1 MPRRL
6 LTLGTCLIGLLFSA
20 ALTATEARVAV
31 ASNFLP
37 TARQL
42 AANFQ
47 RRSGHALRISS
58 ASSGKL
64 YAQIHHGAPFDLKRV
79 FDLVKDFGT
88 SESPKSTRS
97 STTHWCP
104 GRPGHPAF
112 RHNIASSLRLHTG
125 LPYDWTPR
133 SDAPLGSPLAPS
145 ARRVSRVASRLP
157 GTAQIH
163 HGAPFDLLLSADA
176 RRPERLAI
184 EGLAKPDKVRPY
196 AIGQLVFWMPKQD
209 GDASRCRA
217 RLQEGNLRLALANP
231 RTAPYGSAAWETLE
245 ALGFD
250 PAQLPLIQGENVAQA
265 FAFVASGSADG
276 GFVAAS
282 QLTAGNREGCRW
294 PVPGELHTPIVQKA
308 ALLKR
313 GEPNP
318 AARAFFAYL
327 LGPEARQVIRRAGY
341 LLP

>member
-20 ALTATEARVAV
+20 VLTATEARVAV

-42 AANFQ
+42 AAGFKQ
-47 RRSGHALRISS
+47 RSGHTLRISS

-64 YAQIHHGAPFDLKRV
+64 Y
-79 FDLVKDFGT
+79 
-88 SESPKSTRS
+88 
-97 STTHWCP
+97 
-104 GRPGHPAF
+104 
-112 RHNIASSLRLHTG
+112 
-125 LPYDWTPR
+125 
-133 SDAPLGSPLAPS
+133 
-145 ARRVSRVASRLP
+145 
-157 GTAQIH
+157 AQIH

-176 RRPERLAI
+176 RRPERLAT
-184 EGLAKPDKVRPY
+184 EGLARPDKVRPY
-196 AIGQLVFWMPKQD
+196 AIGQLVFWMPKQE

-217 RLQEGNLRLALANP
+217 RLLEGNLRLALANP

-250 PAQLPLIQGENVAQA
+250 PAKLPLIQGENVAQA

-282 QLTAGNREGCRW
+282 QPTAGNREGCRW
-294 PVPGELHTPIVQKA
+294 PVPGELHAPIVQKA